1 MKIFIHKRWK
11 QGKTKDSRKDKRFEK
26 KLLVNIDAGTNRF
39 GGITSD
45 ISNNGMFI
53 RGVLLP
59 NDIVLTIELYLPG
72 NKISSL
78 LGIVKRN
85 VKIPEANWL
94 YGTGLELIKKDYR
107 FCNFLKTLT

>member
-1 MKIFIHKRWK
+1 MEA
-11 QGKTKDSRKDKRFEK
+11 RKDKRFKK
-26 KLLVNIDAGTNRF
+26 KLLVRIYSGTNRF

-53 RGVLLP
+53 RGALLP
-59 NDIVLTIELYLPG
+59 NDIELTIALYLPG

-94 YGTGLELIKKDYR
+94 FGTGLELIKKDHT
-107 FCNFLKTLT
+107 FHNFLKTLI

>member
-1 MKIFIHKRWK
+1 MEA
-11 QGKTKDSRKDKRFEK
+11 RKDKRFKK
-26 KLLVNIDAGTNRF
+26 KLLVSIDAGTVRF

-45 ISNNGMFI
+45 ISDNGMFI

-59 NDIVLTIELYLPG
+59 NDIELTIELCLPG

-94 YGTGLELIKKDYR
+94 YGSGLELIKKDYK
-107 FCNFLKTLT
+107 FCNFLKALT